1 MRFNKLI
8 YYLFILSCFFPFLN
22 FFRIPTDSQPN
33 SLLLSLIIISI
44 NFKAIRQHFPAK
56 FLLFIFIIFIA
67 LTLLFASNLS
77 VNSIISFIGYISL
90 FLIPLATYIS
100 LLKIGGL
107 PRKFLFN
114 SLIIWGIVAIIQRF
128 VNPEFMSFIL
138 YRSSGAG
145 LMGRGVNSLAPEP
158 TYYGT
163 VLVLFL
169 IIYFLNFRWT
179 NIKLH
184 IIFIVFQ
191 LIFLSLSS
199 TIFAVLLI
207 SYFLFVLFQ
216 MVKIKLDRSILFI
229 IIGIICIVNI
239 LFLMFNDYILETRI
253 YKITEILLTSP
264 EIILMDESIN
274 ERFNHAFFPL
284 VSLFD
289 NYGLPMGFDN
299 FQQYILSKVVDD
311 KYSIFFDNIQID
323 HYKKIMSAYGSIF
336 FELGVIGL
344 IIPYFLYS
352 IYKPILSVK
361 IHLFSFFLL
370 NLLLFTSISLNNSLV
385 LFVFGNVLFFK
396 KNKYAL
402 SQ

>member
-33 SLLLSLIIISI
+33 SLLLSLVIISI
-44 NFKAIRQHFPAK
+44 NFKAIRQHFPAIL
-56 FLLFIFIIFIA
+56 LLFVFIIFIA
-67 LTLLFASNLS
+67 LSLLFASNLS

-107 PRKFLFN
+107 PRELLFN

-138 YRSSGAG
+138 FRSSGAG

-169 IIYFLNFRWT
+169 IIYFLNFSWT

-199 TIFAVLLI
+199 TIFAVLFI

-229 IIGIICIVNI
+229 IISIICIVNI

-253 YKITEILLTSP
+253 YKITEVLLTSP

-299 FQQYILSKVVDD
+299 FQQYILTKVVDD
-311 KYSIFFDNIQID
+311 KYSIFFENIEMD

-336 FELGVIGL
+336 FELGAIGL

-352 IYKPILSVK
+352 IFKPILSFK
-361 IHLFSFFLL
+361 IYLFSFFLL

-396 KNKYAL
+396 KNKYSL
-402 SQ
+402 SL